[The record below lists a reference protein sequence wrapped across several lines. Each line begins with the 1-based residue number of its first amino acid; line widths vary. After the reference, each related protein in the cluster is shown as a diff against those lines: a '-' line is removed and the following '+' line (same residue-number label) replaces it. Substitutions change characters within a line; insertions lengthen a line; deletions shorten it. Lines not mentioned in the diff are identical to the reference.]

1 MKLFSL
7 SALALSLGLFS
18 HLALADVQVQGP
30 VEYGVFA
37 SAPIKDPQPGERI
50 LSRAN
55 QPIEQ
60 TEVVPARLGTKFG
73 VRYQLTGKAETEKPL
88 TLMYFTPGLIGP
100 DGKRQDKIELQQKLV
115 VGAPQDVMAFGFT
128 EHHEVVP
135 GEWQFMVFQGDRK
148 LLEQRFTVR

>member
-1 MKLFSL
+1 MKLISL
-7 SALALSLGLFS
+7 SALTLPLGLFAN
-18 HLALADVQVQGP
+18 LALAEVQVEGP
-30 VEYGVFA
+30 IEYGVFA

-73 VRYQLTGKAETEKPL
+73 VRYQLLGKSESEQPL
-88 TLMYFTPGLIGP
+88 TLMYFTPGLVGP
-100 DGKRQDKIELQQKLV
+100 NGKRQDKIELQQKPVL
-115 VGAPQDVMAFGFT
+115 GAPQEVMAFEFT

-135 GEWQFMVFQGDRK
+135 GEWRFMVFQGDRK

>member
-115 VGAPQDVMAFGFT
+115 VGAPQDVMAFEFT

-148 LLEQRFTVR
+148 LLEQRFTVQ

>member
-115 VGAPQDVMAFGFT
+115 VGAPQDVMAFEFT

>member
-73 VRYQLTGKAETEKPL
+73 VRYQLTGKAETEQPL
-88 TLMYFTPGLIGP
+88 TLMYFTPGLVSP

-115 VGAPQDVMAFGFT
+115 VGAPQDVMAFEFT

>member
-7 SALALSLGLFS
+7 SVLALSLLS
-18 HLALADVQVQGP
+18 NLAMADVRVEGP
-30 VEYGVFA
+30 IEYGVFA
-37 SAPIKDPQPGERI
+37 SAAIKDPQPGERI
-50 LSRAN
+50 LSRAG

-73 VRYQLTGKAETEKPL
+73 VRYKLVGKSESEQPL
-88 TLMYFTPGLIGP
+88 TLMYFTPGLVGP

-115 VGAPQDVMAFGFT
+115 VGAPQDVMAFEFT

>member
-7 SALALSLGLFS
+7 SVLALGLS
-18 HLALADVQVQGP
+18 ANLAMADVRVEGP
-30 VEYGVFA
+30 IEYGVFG

-55 QPIEQ
+55 QPIEP

-73 VRYQLTGKAETEKPL
+73 VRYQLVGKSETEQPL

-115 VGAPQDVMAFGFT
+115 VGAPQDVMAFEFT

>member
-18 HLALADVQVQGP
+18 NLTLADVQVEGP
-30 VEYGVFA
+30 IEYGVFA
-37 SAPIKDPQPGERI
+37 SATIKDPQPGERI

-73 VRYQLTGKAETEKPL
+73 VRYRLSGKTEAEQPL
-88 TLMYFTPGLIGP
+88 TLMYFTPGLVGP

-115 VGAPQDVMAFGFT
+115 VGAPQDVMAFEFT

-148 LLEQRFTVR
+148 LLEQRFTVQ

>member
-7 SALALSLGLFS
+7 SVLALGLS
-18 HLALADVQVQGP
+18 ANLAVADVRVEGP
-30 VEYGVFA
+30 IEYGVFA
-37 SAPIKDPQPGERI
+37 STPIKDPQPGERI

-55 QPIEQ
+55 QPIEP

-73 VRYQLTGKAETEKPL
+73 VRYQLVGKSETEQPL

-115 VGAPQDVMAFGFT
+115 VGAPQDVMAFEFT

-148 LLEQRFTVR
+148 LLEQRFIVR

>member
-1 MKLFSL
+1 MKHLFSL
-7 SALALSLGLFS
+7 SVLALGLS
-18 HLALADVQVQGP
+18 TNLALADVCVDGP
-30 VEYGVFA
+30 IEYGVFA

-55 QPIEQ
+55 QPMEQ

-73 VRYQLTGKAETEKPL
+73 VRYRLLGKSEGEQPL
-88 TLMYFTPGLIGP
+88 TLLYFTPGLVGP

-115 VGAPQDVMAFGFT
+115 VGAPTDVMAFEFT

-135 GEWQFMVFQGDRK
+135 GEWHFIVYQGDRK
-148 LLEQRFTVR
+148 LAEQRFTVR